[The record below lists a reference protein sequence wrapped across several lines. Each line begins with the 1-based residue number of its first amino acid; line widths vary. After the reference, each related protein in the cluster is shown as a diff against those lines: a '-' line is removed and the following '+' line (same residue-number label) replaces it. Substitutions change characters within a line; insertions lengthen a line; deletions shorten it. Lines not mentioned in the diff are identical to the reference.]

1 MESRVV
7 MRKFATMSTRPPK
20 KPASTPSTV
29 PMTPEISIAENP
41 MTREMR
47 APQMSRER

>member
-20 KPASTPSTV
+20 NPASTPSTV
-29 PMTPEISIAENP
+29 PMTPEISIAESP

-47 APQMSRER
+47 APQISRER